1 MPVVADTATASSSEC
16 SCESGNEVNNNLHFV
31 FSK

>member
-1 MPVVADTATASSSEC
+1 MPVMADMATASEC